1 MFNIKCHIS
10 TNNSYKKMNKGS
22 FEAQEFCA
30 SDDRNKNFNFS
41 KFEGDMGQQK
51 CYPIWSKTLKSI

>member
-1 MFNIKCHIS
+1 
-10 TNNSYKKMNKGS
+10 MNKGS
-22 FEAQEFCA
+22 FKAQEFCT
-30 SDDRNKNFNFS
+30 SDDCNKNFNFS